1 MRATIRPHDA
11 GWCGLVVH
19 GATPPAIMDATAAAL
34 TAAAPEVAGV
44 VRLDNDRTDGGLLDQ
59 PPTPLAGARTLDEL
73 IAGVPVALGASEFA
87 QVNPAQADALYA
99 HVAALAEA
107 TPQTRA
113 VDVYAGLGGIVAQYN
128 PKEIQVDKS
137 ASWAQSTTSSGNSP
151 EMQFTATNARA
162 LTLELFFDT
171 YETVGPGGKPYDV
184 HEEYIKKLQL
194 LTYVMNP
201 EGDEWERRP
210 PRVMVLWGED
220 LPRFVGVVES
230 VSTKYT
236 MFLPGGRP
244 VRATVSLKLTEALRT
259 SNAPPGSTP
268 LKK

>member
-1 MRATIRPHDA
+1 MSSPFDRILAAARAAASVDVDIRWKTPELPTA
-11 GWCGLVVH
+11 PKAGLV
-19 GATPPAIMDATAAAL
+19 TRYQPPGMQKL
-34 TAAAPEVAGV
+34 TIV
-44 VRLDNDRTDGGLLDQ
+44 DLDQ
-59 PPTPLAGARTLDEL
+59 GK
-73 IAGVPVALGASEFA
+73 G
-87 QVNPAQADALYA
+87 
-99 HVAALAEA
+99 
-107 TPQTRA
+107 
-113 VDVYAGLGGIVAQYN
+113 GGIVAQYN

-137 ASWAQSTTSSGNSP
+137 ASWAQSTTNSGNSP

-236 MFLPGGRP
+236 MFMPGGRP

-268 LKK
+268 PNK